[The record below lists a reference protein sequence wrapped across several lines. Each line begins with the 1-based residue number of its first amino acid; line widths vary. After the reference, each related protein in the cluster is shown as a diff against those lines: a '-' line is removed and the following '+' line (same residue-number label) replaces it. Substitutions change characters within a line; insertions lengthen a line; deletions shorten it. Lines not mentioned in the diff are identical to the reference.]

1 MYAARFFRSLHNHN
15 QIALLDRILRTL
27 RHISPMKILVTGNL
41 RNGLYAL
48 GIICAWFLSGCTT
61 SSVQEANM
69 ESEQKSAL
77 VHSHNLDKIPDRI
90 DRHPEP
96 SFYQNTLS
104 TAQQNKPTPST
115 AINEQPIS
123 LTLLDSIRDGF
134 RLDHRLDVKRV
145 QQEIQ
150 WLERHPKYVERI
162 TPRIKNY
169 LPLICE
175 QVRAR
180 DLPTEL
186 CLLPIIESSL
196 DPYAYSHGGAAGLW
210 QFIPGTATR
219 FGLKIDWWVDERRDP
234 YASTKAALDY
244 LERLHTRFDDWL
256 LAVASYNW
264 GEGRIARQLR
274 KNGPNSSFFDLKVPK
289 ETAGYVPRLLAYAA
303 VFNTPEKYGI
313 NLVIPDTLAEPAQM
327 AVINTVSQID
337 ISTAS
342 QFTGLSIKELYRL
355 NPALNQ
361 WATHPDGPHRL
372 IVPFDIAVDAQKR
385 LSEIED
391 KKRLAWVRHEIS
403 QNQTLSD
410 LALLY
415 RTDIATIKKANQL
428 SSDRIRA
435 GDHLMI
441 PKPGMAI
448 EDFRLVR
455 QPSSENVVYTT
466 QKGDSL
472 WSIAQSY
479 KVTINSLVKENKI
492 GPREVLPVGRTIV
505 IPKTRKNILRNPLV
519 RTVNYVVRRGDSL
532 SRIASRFNVT
542 VNNIAN
548 WNKLDPKQLIHP
560 GKKLVLR
567 VNLIDPKT

>member
-1 MYAARFFRSLHNHN
+1 M
-15 QIALLDRILRTL
+15 T
-27 RHISPMKILVTGNL
+27 ILVTGKL
-41 RNGLYAL
+41 RHPFYVL
-48 GIICAWFLSGCTT
+48 GIICVLFLNGCTT
-61 SSVQEANM
+61 VSLQEIATK
-69 ESEQKSAL
+69 SEQNSVL
-77 VHSHNLDKIPDRI
+77 INSRDLDKIPDRI
-90 DRHPEP
+90 YRHPET
-96 SFYQNTLS
+96 SFYQNTL
-104 TAQQNKPTPST
+104 TTVLPNQNTPST
-115 AINEQPIS
+115 ATNEESIP
-123 LTLLDSIRDGF
+123 LTLIDSIRQGF

-162 TPRIKNY
+162 TPRIKKY

-244 LERLHTRFDDWL
+244 LETLHTRFDDWL
-256 LAVASYNW
+256 LAIASYNW

-274 KNGPNSSFFDLKVPK
+274 KNGPNSSFFDIKVPK

-313 NLVIPDTLAEPAQM
+313 NLVIPDPLAKPAQM
-327 AVINTVSQID
+327 AVVHTVSQID

-342 QFTGLSIKELYRL
+342 QFTGLSIEELYRL

-372 IVPFDIAVDAQKR
+372 IVPSDIAIDAQKK

-403 QNQTLSD
+403 LNQTLSD

-415 RTDIATIKKANQL
+415 KTDIATIKKANRL
-428 SSDRIRA
+428 TSDKIRA

-448 EDFRLVR
+448 EDFLLER
-455 QPSSENVVYTT
+455 QPNREDITYTT
-466 QKGDSL
+466 KKGDSL
-472 WSIAQSY
+472 WSIAKSY
-479 KVTINSLVKENKI
+479 GVTINSLVKGNKI

-505 IPKTRKNILRNPLV
+505 IPNTQKNILRNPLV